1 MIVPA
6 LFTLIF
12 VVLAVWACLV
22 ASNDMKKLR

>member
-12 VVLAVWACLV
+12 VVLAVWACRV